1 MTVSRF
7 VSTIP
12 ASAQDLRSLLS
23 IYQDYHYTTIG
34 PIGVIYALVLFMI
47 KESTMKVTRQEGFK
61 EAPSYKLTEL
71 EDSTLEKLCD
81 EFRENVFKFANKHMP
96 PR

>member
-1 MTVSRF
+1 MSVKVF
-7 VSTIP
+7 VELCPFEVPTK
-12 ASAQDLRSLLS
+12 
-23 IYQDYHYTTIG
+23 
-34 PIGVIYALVLFMI
+34 VFI
-47 KESTMKVTRQEGFK
+47 KQEPVTRQEGFK